1 MSMVSTRTALTIVG
15 VSGVGLGGYGIY
27 RLSAPKETIGD
38 KVTASLKGTK
48 KRFIGKG
55 DSEWSMLKEKY
66 ISTGNKPRSKD
77 GLKELPFEDIENW
90 CDRNYRKEYSIK
102 TEALF
107 EQLSNFCFFNTNTV
121 LEELEGYSLIS
132 GDRNGSE
139 WQSAWDS
146 YNSGKS
152 SKKLDISGSK
162 DDGKL
167 NGNNKTEAAPIL
179 YDWCIST
186 SQVKMYSSS
195 IDTLLLRFKEWC
207 VKK

>member
-1 MSMVSTRTALTIVG
+1 MSMVSMRAALTMVG

-38 KVTASLKGTK
+38 RVTAALKGTK

-55 DSEWSMLKEKY
+55 DSEWSMLQEKY
-66 ISTGNKPRSKD
+66 ISTDNKPKSKD

-90 CDRNYRKEYSIK
+90 CDKNYRVEYSIK

-107 EQLSNFCFFNTNTV
+107 EQLSNFCFFNTNTI
-121 LEELEGYSLIS
+121 LEELEGHSLIS

-152 SKKLDISGSK
+152 SKNLAISNSG
-162 DDGKL
+162 DDSKL
-167 NGNNKTEAAPIL
+167 NGGNRSEAAPIL
-179 YDWCIST
+179 YDWCKTT
-186 SQVKMYSSS
+186 SQVKMYSTS
-195 IDTLLLRFKEWC
+195 IDILLPRFKEWC
-207 VKK
+207 ISK